1 MCEEEEKELDQL
13 FTEAMKKKS
22 DPSSNDSLKKG
33 EKLSG
38 KQEPI
43 TISPEIEKKGV
54 A

>member
-1 MCEEEEKELDQL
+1 M

-22 DPSSNDSLKKG
+22 EASSKQNLKKG

-38 KQEPI
+38 KQEPV